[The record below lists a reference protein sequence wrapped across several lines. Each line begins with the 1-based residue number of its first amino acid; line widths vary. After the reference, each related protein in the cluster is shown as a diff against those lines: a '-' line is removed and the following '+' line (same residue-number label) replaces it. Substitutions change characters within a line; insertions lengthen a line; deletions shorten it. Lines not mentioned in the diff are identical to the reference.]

1 MLPLLQEE
9 LKSAMRAKDRPT
21 ITGLRNFIGKLKTL
35 RIDKGEELTKQECVK
50 ILHSSVKQLKESIR
64 QFEKG
69 GRDDLAEVEKFEL
82 ELIKKYLPEQLSDK
96 HVRDLVRKTIET
108 TGIESVQNMG
118 LIMGPVMKKLAGA
131 ADGKMVQK
139 IVREELN
146 S

>member
-35 RIDKGEELTKQECVK
+35 QIDKGEELTKQECVK